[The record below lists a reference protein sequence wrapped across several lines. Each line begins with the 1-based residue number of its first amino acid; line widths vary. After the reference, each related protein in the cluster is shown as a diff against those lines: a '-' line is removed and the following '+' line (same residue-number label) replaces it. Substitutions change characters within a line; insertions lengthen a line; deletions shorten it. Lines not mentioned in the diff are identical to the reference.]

1 MDERGLP
8 GQERGPSRSAPVLR
22 RIGNALALLIGGCT
36 ALMGLAMIAIA
47 VFGQMGLGRT
57 GAGVTGAGF
66 LLLSAPLIALPF
78 SRSLAKRLLLL
89 VLVALAASVGWLCF
103 WPQPGATPSPTAQA
117 AVIVFA
123 ALLAF
128 RVYLA
133 RRRRADDTHAG

>member
-1 MDERGLP
+1 M
-8 GQERGPSRSAPVLR
+8 
-22 RIGNALALLIGGCT
+22 ALIVAGCA
-36 ALMGLAMIAIA
+36 ALMGLCMVAIA

-57 GAGVTGAGF
+57 GAGVTGAG
-66 LLLSAPLIALPF
+66 LLLVSAPLIALPF

-89 VLVALAASVGWLCF
+89 VLVALAAFAGWLCF
-103 WPQPGATPSPTAQA
+103 WPQAAAKPSPTAQA

-133 RRRRADDTHAG
+133 RRRRAVDTHAG

>member
-1 MDERGLP
+1 MDERSAEHVAPQP
-8 GQERGPSRSAPVLR
+8 GHRRRS
-22 RIGNALALLIGGCT
+22 IGNALALLIGGCT
-36 ALMGLAMIAIA
+36 ALIGLAMTAIA
-47 VFGQMGLGRT
+47 VFGQMGLGRI

-89 VLVALAASVGWLCF
+89 VLVALAAFAGWLCF
-103 WPQPGATPSPTAQA
+103 WPQAGATPSPTAQA

-133 RRRRADDTHAG
+133 RRRRAVDAGRGHL

>member
-1 MDERGLP
+1 
-8 GQERGPSRSAPVLR
+8 
-22 RIGNALALLIGGCT
+22 LLIGGCI

-47 VFGQMGLGRT
+47 VFGQMGLGRI

-89 VLVALAASVGWLCF
+89 VLVALAAFAGWLCF
-103 WPQPGATPSPTAQA
+103 WPQAGATPSPTAQA

-133 RRRRADDTHAG
+133 RRRRAVDAGRGHL